1 MAQIHKRFTDDQVRG
16 LFERYI
22 RKEVAR
28 KYLQE
33 MLGISKS
40 RFFALLSKYRKDPK
54 KFSIQYSRSKATRW
68 IDPAIEANILK
79 ELAVDKKMILDKAI
93 PIYRYNYSFLKGQL
107 EKKHDQEVSLS
118 TIIDRAKKHDFYI
131 PNRRRGVITAGS
143 CFMLFC

>member
-16 LFERYI
+16 LFERYV

-40 RFFALLSKYRKDPK
+40 RFFVLLNEYRKDPE
-54 KFSIQYSRSKATRW
+54 KFSIQYSRSKPTRW
-68 IDPAIEANILK
+68 IDPVIEANILK

-93 PIYRYNYSFLKGQL
+93 RSIGTTTVFSEDNSRKSTSRKYRYQRS
-107 EKKHDQEVSLS
+107 S
-118 TIIDRAKKHDFYI
+118 TEPRSMIFISPIAA
-131 PNRRRGVITAGS
+131 AG
-143 CFMLFC
+143 

>member
-16 LFERYI
+16 LFQRYI

-40 RFFALLSKYRKDPK
+40 RFFILLSEYRKDPE
-54 KFSIQYSRSKATRW
+54 KFSIQHSRSKPTRW

-79 ELAVDKKMILDKAI
+79 ELVVDKEMILNKAI
-93 PIYRYNYSFLKGQL
+93 PLFRYNYSFLQGQL
-107 EKKHDQEVSLS
+107 EKKHKQEVSLS
-118 TIIDRAKKHDFYI
+118 TIIDRAKKHDFI
-131 PNRRRGVITAGS
+131 APIAVAE
-143 CFMLFC
+143 